1 MFNLKKILVR
11 ALGCSSSTSNVEKND
26 DEDKVHLVYD
36 NSLLLHPVQS
46 QLNIKNSSSDVHIC
60 NSFLCTE
67 CSDRRLGFGSPDPK
81 ASVQFIKVE
90 QTPKKDNK
98 PSLNADKGQQKKHTP
113 KLIIENISSVKVGG
127 STVNKKQVDNKNE
140 LAIKETESLSYSD
153 DESVEAFIES
163 IEGGQRASF

>member
-11 ALGCSSSTSNVEKND
+11 AILGCSSDANVEKND
-26 DEDKVHLVYD
+26 DDEEKVHLVYD
-36 NSLLLHPVQS
+36 NSLLLHPIQS

-67 CSDRRLGFGSPDPK
+67 CSDRRLGFGSTDPK

-90 QTPKKDNK
+90 QTPKNK
-98 PSLNADKGQQKKHTP
+98 MIQASSNSKKHPP
-113 KLIIENISSVKVGG
+113 KSLMIENISSVKVGEA
-127 STVNKKQVDNKNE
+127 TVVNQKQGNKNE

-153 DESVEAFIES
+153 DESIDAFIES
-163 IEGGQRASF
+163 IERGQRASF

>member
-11 ALGCSSSTSNVEKND
+11 ALLGCSSDANVDKND
-26 DEDKVHLVYD
+26 DEEKVHLVYD
-36 NSLLLHPVQS
+36 NSLLLHPIKS
-46 QLNIKNSSSDVHIC
+46 PLNIKNSSSDVHIC

-90 QTPKKDNK
+90 QTPKKK
-98 PSLNADKGQQKKHTP
+98 MIQSSSKKYPP
-113 KLIIENISSVKVGG
+113 KLMIENISSVKVGG
-127 STVNKKQVDNKNE
+127 STVKRDQVNKNG

-153 DESVEAFIES
+153 DESVDLFIES
-163 IEGGQRASF
+163 IERGQRASF

>member
-11 ALGCSSSTSNVEKND
+11 AILGCSSDANVEKND
-26 DEDKVHLVYD
+26 DDDEKVHLVYD
-36 NSLLLHPVQS
+36 NTLLLHPIQS

-67 CSDRRLGFGSPDPK
+67 CSDRRLGFGSADPK
-81 ASVQFIKVE
+81 ASVQFIKVD
-90 QTPKKDNK
+90 QTPKKKMIQSSSN
-98 PSLNADKGQQKKHTP
+98 SKKHT
-113 KLIIENISSVKVGG
+113 KLMIENISSVKVGG
-127 STVNKKQVDNKNE
+127 PTGKQGQENKNE

-153 DESVEAFIES
+153 DESIDAFVES